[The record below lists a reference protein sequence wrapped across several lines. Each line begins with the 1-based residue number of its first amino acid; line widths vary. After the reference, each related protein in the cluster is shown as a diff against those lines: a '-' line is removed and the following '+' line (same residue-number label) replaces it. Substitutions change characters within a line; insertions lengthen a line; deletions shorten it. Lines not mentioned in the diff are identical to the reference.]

1 MPPGIPVATVGID
14 GALNAAILA
23 VRMLALSDSELAAR
37 YDNYRSSL
45 SQKIAKANRDLAEI
59 KDYSFKTN

>member
-1 MPPGIPVATVGID
+1 
-14 GALNAAILA
+14 
-23 VRMLALSDSELAAR
+23 LALSDSELAAR